1 MNIKE
6 DIRVEKT
13 LNITE
18 NDVLNGGEVLVL
30 VAYAVKENE
39 DLYSYPAPQIFNKE
53 VYEKNKTEYDNAVK
67 EFRTKCE

>member
-18 NDVLNGGEVLVL
+18 NDVVNGGEVLVL
-30 VAYAVKENE
+30 VAYAIKEND
-39 DLYSYPAPQIFNKE
+39 DLYSFPSPQIFNKE
-53 VYEKNKTEYDNAVK
+53 IYEKNKTEYDNAVK
-67 EFRTKCE
+67 EFRAKCE

>member
-18 NDVLNGGEVLVL
+18 NDVVNGGEVLVL
-30 VAYAVKENE
+30 VAYAIKENE
-39 DLYSYPAPQIFNKE
+39 DLYSFLSPQIFSNE
-53 VYEKNKTEYDNAVK
+53 IYEKNKTEYDNAVK
-67 EFRTKCE
+67 GFRAKCE

>member
-30 VAYAVKENE
+30 VAYAIKENE
-39 DLYSYPAPQIFNKE
+39 DLYSFPSPQIFSKE
-53 VYEKNKTEYDNAVK
+53 IYEKNKTEYDNAVK
-67 EFRTKCE
+67 EFRAKCE